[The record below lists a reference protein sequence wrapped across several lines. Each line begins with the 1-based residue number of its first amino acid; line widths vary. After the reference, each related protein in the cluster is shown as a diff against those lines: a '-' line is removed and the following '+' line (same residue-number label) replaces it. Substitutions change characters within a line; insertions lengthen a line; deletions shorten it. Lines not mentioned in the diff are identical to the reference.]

1 MKNSKLV
8 RRKKVVKG
16 TAIKPR
22 LVVFRSNNHI
32 YAQVI
37 DDDLAHT
44 LIACSTLD
52 SEVKSKVTDLT
63 RTQTSKI
70 VGEELGKR
78 LLEKNISS
86 VSFDRGIRPY
96 HGCIQALAE
105 GVKEV
110 GLNF

>member
-1 MKNSKLV
+1 MNDNTNLKSISRIAVSPNG
-8 RRKKVVKG
+8 KVV
-16 TAIKPR
+16 
-22 LVVFRSNNHI
+22 
-32 YAQVI
+32 YAV
-37 DDDLAHT
+37 
-44 LIACSTLD
+44 
-52 SEVKSKVTDLT
+52 
-63 RTQTSKI
+63 TQTSKI
-70 VGEELGKR
+70 VGEELGRR